1 MVTESTYG
9 LAWEDGFTLDMRRFL
24 SLCDLEMLFFFYFQL
39 LMVVA
44 LNLKQY
50 PVTVRYQ

>member
-24 SLCDLEMLFFFYFQL
+24 SLCELEMLFFFL
-39 LMVVA
+39 LPTFDGSSA
-44 LNLKQY
+44 ESE
-50 PVTVRYQ
+50 TVPGNHYR